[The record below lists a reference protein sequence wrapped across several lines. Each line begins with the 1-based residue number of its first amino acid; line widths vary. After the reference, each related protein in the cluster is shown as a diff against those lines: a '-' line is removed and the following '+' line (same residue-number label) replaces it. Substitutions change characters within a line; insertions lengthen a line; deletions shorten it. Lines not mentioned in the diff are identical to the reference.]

1 MLLRAARPEANCY
14 KKERIMTKAELPS
27 PAGRRYLAS
36 ERGFTLMELMVVIV
50 ILGILAAIVVPQF
63 MSEPHKA
70 RVVQARLQMENF
82 STALKRYHL
91 DNGSYPTTEQGLQA
105 LKEKPSIGRIPKNYP
120 REGYMQKVPKDPW
133 DNDYVYTSPG
143 AHGPFDLMSY
153 GADGEEGGQDDD
165 KDIVS
170 WEE

>member
-1 MLLRAARPEANCY
+1 MIKALPRTSASRPP
-14 KKERIMTKAELPS
+14 R
-27 PAGRRYLAS
+27 AS
-36 ERGFTLMELMVVIV
+36 EAGFTLMELMVVIV

-82 STALKRYHL
+82 TTALKRFHL
-91 DNGSYPTTEQGLQA
+91 DNGYYPTSEQGLQA
-105 LKEKPSIGRIPKNYP
+105 LKEKPGIGRVPKNYP
-120 REGYMQKVPKDPW
+120 KEGYMQKIPKDPW
-133 DNDYVYTSPG
+133 DNDYVYISPG
-143 AHGPFDLMSY
+143 LHGPFDLMSY

-165 KDIVS
+165 QDITN